1 MYSVLKKAIE
11 IVAFDKNLEAFFT
24 FQIIKLV
31 KNKSICIDTVSKP
44 KPKPNTQPPR
54 PNTQT
59 PVPEPCYF
67 SPLTIHNSPLT
78 IHPKPRT

>member
-1 MYSVLKKAIE
+1 MHSVPKKAIE
-11 IVAFDKNLEAFFT
+11 IVAFDKNLETFFT

-31 KNKSICIDTVSKP
+31 KNKSILYGHTIKTK
-44 KPKPNTQPPR
+44 TQPPR